1 MTVGLFGKKN
11 DESVYGRLSRQKPE
25 DSVKYRN
32 VYENQQIE
40 RSKIAK
46 PQTMTSRLVLI
57 AVCCVLLMVGMWIS
71 LSIVEWFGANVFG
84 MIPSG
89 FSVDAPPGVTD
100 TVQDGGLSDGDQS
113 DGSVSGDEQG
123 SGSVSG
129 SGPGGVDGSVDGS
142 VSGGLDGTGQSGSQV
157 STGTGTYT
165 WEEIASMPYTE
176 YRDAHYTFARHSGGI
191 LSDKYTNN
199 ATGELVWEDVIR
211 QEWRDVTGGGWGT
224 YLAYHPA
231 GESNGNT
238 SGTGPSG
245 SVDGSVSG
253 GLGVGSDGSGTSGSG
268 SDLPDDGAS
277 DGTSGV
283 AGDEAGSGGL
293 SVPGGTVEIP
303 TVNVYNN
310 KARLSLG
317 WCMRHVTMFKLLLTL
332 LSGLILYGIM
342 YPIMK
347 KNLAAQNVLS
357 DTSDINQ
364 WPNDAHIQT
373 PDELQRA
380 YDWFPDVGAH
390 APIQVSSLIS
400 HMALTNKGLKSV
412 QMPRRADKD
421 IKKGDET
428 VYLKGEV
435 LLDSDGEPIVDKKP
449 MIDEKFMDSLWDAS
463 ELPKVSSIRRKFN
476 PTAIPYNPDD
486 ANRDKL
492 KGAETVAD
500 MINKYWEL
508 PDYEPQRPGG
518 AYIVDTQPVNTMVLA
533 ITRAGKGQ
541 TIIE

>member
-32 VYENQQIE
+32 VYEDQQIE

-57 AVCCVLLMVGMWIS
+57 AVCCVLLMVGMWIA
-71 LSIVEWFGANVFG
+71 LSMVEWFGATVFG

-100 TVQDGGLSDGDQS
+100 TVQDGGLSGDGQS
-113 DGSVSGDEQG
+113 DGSVTSDGQG

-129 SGPGGVDGSVDGS
+129 SGSGDGSGSIDGSVDGS
-142 VSGGLDGTGQSGSQV
+142 VSGGLDGTGQSGGQV
-157 STGTGTYT
+157 STGAGTYT
-165 WEEIASMPYTE
+165 WEEISGMPYEE
-176 YRDAHYTFARHSGGI
+176 YRDAHYTFVRHGGGI
-191 LSDKYTNN
+191 LSDKYTNHV
-199 ATGELVWEDVIR
+199 TGELVWEDTIR
-211 QEWRDVTGGGWGT
+211 QEWREVRGGSWGT

-231 GESNGNT
+231 DASNGTT

-245 SVDGSVSG
+245 SVDGSLEGGLDVEPGGSGTGDVSG
-253 GLGVGSDGSGTSGSG
+253 DEAVSGDGTSSGTGDAEDGSG
-268 SDLPDDGAS
+268 
-277 DGTSGV
+277 DGTL
-283 AGDEAGSGGL
+283 D
-293 SVPGGTVEIP
+293 VPGGMVEIP
-303 TVNVYNN
+303 TVSIYNN
-310 KARLSLG
+310 KAKPSLG
-317 WCMRHVTMFKLLLTL
+317 WCMRHVTLLKLILTF
-332 LSGLILYGIM
+332 LSGLILYGVM

-373 PDELQRA
+373 PDELQLA

-421 IKKGDET
+421 IKQGDKV

-435 LLDSDGEPIVDKKP
+435 LLDADGEPIVDKKP

-463 ELPKVSSIRRKFN
+463 ELPKVKSIRRKFD

-508 PDYEPQRPGG
+508 PPYEPQRPGG
-518 AYIVDTQPVNTMVLA
+518 AYIVDTQPVNTMV
-533 ITRAGKGQ
+533 
-541 TIIE
+541 